1 MKKSNKVLSFIL
13 AAATVTSCTAFG
25 VAAKE
30 TNADASYSV
39 DLVYNVDEAI
49 ATATISV
56 SGGLYRVGR
65 FGFNYDPTALVLL
78 NSKQEAYNVGS
89 DKLSDIVVGA
99 KVAEEYTVKTT
110 EETNLTSNLVNT
122 DDGTILFAWYADTKI
137 DAATNADVGY
147 IDAGESA
154 KEVAT
159 VYFAL
164 SEDLKKSDNPAEE
177 FLKIENIITP
187 ATKDN
192 VPDGVKG
199 WNDVSYA
206 TEDANGKTIIENI
219 EITTSV
225 TADMAGIKV
234 TATPDTDS
242 ITVSWQPIETETTA
256 KIKNYNVTVSDKNG
270 TKLAERTVDAT
281 EENLNKNKYSVKFT
295 SADGIEPSTKYTVTV
310 TPVTQNGNNGASAS
324 VSVTTKS
331 VNATGGDS
339 SSSTTNGGASL
350 TYTVKFVAGDGSIPE
365 GQKFKYTVKRNGYV
379 SGSPSVIPPEGK
391 VFAGWS
397 VDGETLVSVEVYKIT
412 KNVTFKA
419 FYVENEEDT
428 HRTFIV
434 GYPDGEVKA
443 ERSLTRAEAA
453 AIIARASSDFDENK
467 EYTSDFTDVAYGSWY
482 YNYVSYVY
490 KKGIVTGYENH
501 TFAPDDKITRAE
513 FATIMQR
520 YKNLEL
526 NEEATFGDIEK
537 SYWAVSYIGACKT
550 AGLIDGYEDGTFR
563 PENEITRAEAV
574 KILNRAADRA
584 PTPKSID
591 AYIKSKGIPFEDLQT
606 SVWYFY
612 EIMEAAFPHLISY
625 YH

>member
-13 AAATVTSCTAFG
+13 AAATVSSCTAFG

-30 TNADASYSV
+30 TTKDASYYV
-39 DLVYNVDEAI
+39 DFVYNVDEAI

-78 NSKQEAYNVGS
+78 NSKQNKYSVDN
-89 DKLSDIVVGA
+89 DKLANVVVGA
-99 KVAEEYTVKTT
+99 NVADEYTVKVT
-110 EETNLTSNLVNT
+110 EETNLTSNLINT
-122 DDGTILFAWYADTKI
+122 EDGTVLFAWYADAKVDAETKV
-137 DAATNADVGY
+137 DVGY

-164 SEDLKKSDNPAEE
+164 SEDLKNSDNPAEE
-177 FLKIENIITP
+177 FLKKENIITP
-187 ATKDN
+187 ATKEN
-192 VPDGVKG
+192 VPEGVKG
-199 WNDVSYA
+199 WDDISYA
-206 TEDANGKTIIENI
+206 TEDATGKNIIDDI
-219 EITTSV
+219 EITTSI
-225 TADMAGIKV
+225 TADMSGIKI
-234 TATPDTDS
+234 TATPGTNS
-242 ITVSWQPIETETTA
+242 ITISWQPPENESTA
-256 KIKNYNVTVSDKNG
+256 NINNYNVTVSDKNG
-270 TKLAERTVDAT
+270 TKVAERKVDAI
-281 EENLNKNKYSVKFT
+281 EENLDKNKYSVKFT
-295 SADGIEPSTKYTVTV
+295 SDDGIEPATKYTVTV
-310 TPVTQNGNNGASAS
+310 TPVTGNGNNGASAS
-324 VSVTTKS
+324 VTVTTKS
-331 VNATGGDS
+331 VSATGGNDS
-339 SSSTTNGGASL
+339 SSSSSSGVSL
-350 TYTVKFVAGDGSIPE
+350 TYTVKFVAGDGTIPE
-365 GQKFKYTVKRNGYV
+365 GQKFKYSVKRNGYV

-412 KNVTFKA
+412 QNVTFKA
-419 FYVENEEDT
+419 IYVENEEDT
-428 HRTFIV
+428 HRPFIV
-434 GYPDGEVKA
+434 GYPNGEVKA
-443 ERSLTRAEAA
+443 ERALTRAEAA
-453 AIIARASSDFDENK
+453 AIIAKASADFDENQ

-490 KKGIVTGYENH
+490 KKGILTGYANH
-501 TFAPDDKITRAE
+501 TFAPEAKITRAE
-513 FATIMQR
+513 FATIIQR

-526 NEEATFGDIEK
+526 NEEITFSDIEK
-537 SYWAVSYIGACKT
+537 SYWAVSYIGACKS

-606 SVWYFY
+606 SAWYFY